1 MTDFNYSTVLTR
13 CTLLSAMALGIGV
26 ASSILPPATSFVG
39 ALVPLIWYH
48 TMFLRPRAAE
58 GLPQPAI
65 DSVYYYRF
73 LITIGALGAT
83 NVAIA
88 GEAVWDEEAMER
100 RADALSHFAARVW
113 PYPAALISADAIP

>member
-1 MTDFNYSTVLTR
+1 M
-13 CTLLSAMALGIGV
+13 SAIALGIVV
-26 ASSILPPATSFVG
+26 AFPILPPATSFVG
-39 ALVPLIWYH
+39 APVPLIWYH
-48 TMFLRPRAAE
+48 TIFLRPRAAE

-65 DSVYYYRF
+65 DSVYYYYGF

-88 GEAVWDEEAMER
+88 GEAVWDEDAMER